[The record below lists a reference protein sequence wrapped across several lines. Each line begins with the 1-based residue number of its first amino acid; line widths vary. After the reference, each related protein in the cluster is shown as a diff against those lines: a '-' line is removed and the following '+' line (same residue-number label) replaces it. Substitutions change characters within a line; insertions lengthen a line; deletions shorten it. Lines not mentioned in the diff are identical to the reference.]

1 MQHSRPLLQARQY
14 IWLHQIYW
22 TPPPFLKTW
31 IRPWEQWWS
40 NRATELQE
48 AADRKHANLF
58 YDGLKAIYG
67 PQANGSSSILNAD
80 AETRLTEPSR
90 ILERWAEHFSDVLTR
105 SSTIS
110 QAAIDN
116 IAQRPLMD
124 ELAQRPT
131 LDETTAAI
139 KKLSSGKAAGPDAIA
154 LPKCTNMVE

>member
-1 MQHSRPLLQARQY
+1 MSA
-14 IWLHQIYW
+14 
-22 TPPPFLKTW
+22 
-31 IRPWEQWWS
+31 
-40 NRATELQE
+40 
-48 AADRKHANLF
+48 
-58 YDGLKAIYG
+58 G
-67 PQANGSSSILNAD
+67 

-90 ILERWAEHFSDVLTR
+90 ILERWAEHFSDVLNR

-131 LDETTAAI
+131 LDEITAAI

-154 LPKCTNMVE
+154 AEIYTSTVE